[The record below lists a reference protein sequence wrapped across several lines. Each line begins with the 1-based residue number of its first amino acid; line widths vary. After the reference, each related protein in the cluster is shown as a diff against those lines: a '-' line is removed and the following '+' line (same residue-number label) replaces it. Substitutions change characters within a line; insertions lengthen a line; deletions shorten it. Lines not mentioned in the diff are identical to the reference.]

1 VPYHSVG
8 SVRLVSTPAEF
19 AALRNPWNVLA
30 DAVSTTGAS
39 IFFRHEWFDAAW
51 CWRHESAHL
60 HLLCFYAAER
70 LAAVLP
76 LVFQQVSVRG
86 FQIRELAFLTVPD
99 TQLCDMIAAERDRM
113 PAATAFALELARR
126 QREWDVIRLKYLAP
140 TSVAASTL
148 RDALGRFGFR
158 TRSIAT
164 SGNQFIAL
172 DSSWESYYARR
183 SRRLKKAN
191 NLAANR
197 VAKAGEVRIDW
208 LQPDVDTTIAFASF
222 LDRAISVSAKSWK
235 THTGNSLDN
244 PGPGA
249 FIRRLSELA
258 SQRGWLSIWI
268 LSVNDRPLAMEYQ
281 LVANGY
287 VHGLRSD
294 FDATFDEISPGTYL
308 NRCLI
313 ERLFDHGLR
322 RYYLGPGDN
331 PYKLR
336 WADHVEPLE
345 ELTAYGRSF
354 AGRSLSAWEITLK
367 PMAIKLR
374 DRLRRP
380 SSDERDDQRD

>member
-1 VPYHSVG
+1 
-8 SVRLVSTPAEF
+8 
-19 AALRNPWNVLA
+19 
-30 DAVSTTGAS
+30 
-39 IFFRHEWFDAAW
+39 
-51 CWRHESAHL
+51 
-60 HLLCFYAAER
+60 
-70 LAAVLP
+70 
-76 LVFQQVSVRG
+76 
-86 FQIRELAFLTVPD
+86 
-99 TQLCDMIAAERDRM
+99 MIAAERDRVA
-113 PAATAFALELARR
+113 AATAFASELART
-126 QREWDVIRLKYLAP
+126 QSEWDVIRLNYLAP
-140 TSVAASTL
+140 KSVAASTL
-148 RDALGRFGFR
+148 RDALDRLGFR
-158 TRSIAT
+158 TRSIAAP
-164 SGNQFIAL
+164 GNQFIAL
-172 DSSWESYYARR
+172 DSSWESYYASR

-208 LQPDVDTTIAFASF
+208 LQPDVDGSIAFTSF

-244 PGPGA
+244 PGPSA

-258 SQRGWLSIWI
+258 SQCGWLSIWI

-294 FDATFDEISPGTYL
+294 FDAAFDEISPGTYL

-313 ERLFDHGLR
+313 ERLFGHGLR

-331 PYKLR
+331 PYKRR

-345 ELTAYGRSF
+345 ELTAYGRSL

-367 PMAIKLR
+367 PLATKLR
-374 DRLRRP
+374 ARLRP
-380 SSDERDDQRD
+380 PPSDESDDHRD